1 MHNIIT
7 KVSKIVILAIFLML
21 VTGCNGLCSVIS
33 SNPINTGN
41 PADTESKVLVKIE
54 QDQPNG
60 ENQKSYRNGDAF
72 LARYQN
78 DSLVKQV
85 ILVEQSEN
93 EISSGWLFLMTK
105 DENNQWKEVLRC
117 KAYLGKN
124 GINKTKEGDIKTP
137 TGDFGMVMAF
147 GAKEDPG
154 SLIPYTKLTKTMY
167 LCGDKEYYNQFIDV
181 SKINH
186 ICSSNSEHLLSYI
199 PQYNY
204 ALFFDYNKE
213 NIYGKGSAIFLHCFG
228 SYTFTMGCIAIA
240 EENMLKILRTVDKD
254 SRICIFP
261 YK

>member
-85 ILVEQSEN
+85 ILV
-93 EISSGWLFLMTK
+93 
-105 DENNQWKEVLRC
+105 
-117 KAYLGKN
+117 
-124 GINKTKEGDIKTP
+124 
-137 TGDFGMVMAF
+137 
-147 GAKEDPG
+147 
-154 SLIPYTKLTKTMY
+154 
-167 LCGDKEYYNQFIDV
+167 
-181 SKINH
+181 
-186 ICSSNSEHLLSYI
+186 
-199 PQYNY
+199 
-204 ALFFDYNKE
+204 
-213 NIYGKGSAIFLHCFG
+213 
-228 SYTFTMGCIAIA
+228 
-240 EENMLKILRTVDKD
+240 
-254 SRICIFP
+254 
-261 YK
+261 